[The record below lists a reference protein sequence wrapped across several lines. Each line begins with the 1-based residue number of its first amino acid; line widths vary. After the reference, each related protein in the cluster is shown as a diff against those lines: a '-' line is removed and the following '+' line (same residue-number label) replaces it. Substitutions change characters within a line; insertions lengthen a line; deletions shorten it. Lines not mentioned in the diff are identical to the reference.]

1 MLRSSKLRTFSLIA
15 YLCIILKGQMI
26 GLPFFIWLPISLF
39 NFWNLDQLFSLLAV
53 IAFVII
59 LLNRKDEETT
69 KRLMLDLVCSLL
81 LASPIIGRLVAV
93 PIEMFNYLEFIIPTT
108 LFFLLYSASVFINL
122 HGQNKFR

>member
-1 MLRSSKLRTFSLIA
+1 MLRLSKLRTFSLIA

-59 LLNRKDEETT
+59 LLNRKDDETA
-69 KRLMLDLVCSLL
+69 KRVMLDLVCFLL

-122 HGQNKFR
+122 HGSKQI

>member
-1 MLRSSKLRTFSLIA
+1 MLCLSKLRTFSLIA

-26 GLPFFIWLPISLF
+26 GLPFFIWLPFSLL
-39 NFWNLDQLFSLLAV
+39 NFWNLDQLFSFLAV

-59 LLNRKDEETT
+59 LLNRKDEETN
-69 KRLMLDLVCSLL
+69 KRLMLDLICFLL

-93 PIEMFNYLEFIIPTT
+93 PIEMFNYLAFIIPTT

-122 HGQNKFR
+122 NGPKEI

>member
-15 YLCIILKGQMI
+15 YLCIILKGQII

-53 IAFVII
+53 LAFVII
-59 LLNRKDEETT
+59 LLSRKDEATSN
-69 KRLMLDLVCSLL
+69 RRMLDLVCFLL

-122 HGQNKFR
+122 HGPKQI

>member
-53 IAFVII
+53 IAFVVI

-69 KRLMLDLVCSLL
+69 NRLMLDVVCFLL

-122 HGQNKFR
+122 HGPKQI

>member
-26 GLPFFIWLPISLF
+26 GLPFFIWLPFSLL
-39 NFWNLDQLFSLLAV
+39 NFWNLDQLFSLLAI

-59 LLNRKDEETT
+59 LLNRKDEQTT
-69 KRLMLDLVCSLL
+69 KRLMLALVCFLL

-93 PIEMFNYLEFIIPTT
+93 PLETFNYLAFIVPAT
-108 LFFLLYSASVFINL
+108 LFFLLYLASVFINL
-122 HGQNKFR
+122 FGPKEI

>member
-1 MLRSSKLRTFSLIA
+1 MLCSSKLRTFSLIA

-26 GLPFFIWLPISLF
+26 GLPFFIWLPISLL
-39 NFWNLDQLFSLLAV
+39 NFWKLDQLFSLLAV

-59 LLNRKDEETT
+59 LLNRKDEETN
-69 KRLMLDLVCSLL
+69 KRLMLDLICFLL

-93 PIEMFNYLEFIIPTT
+93 PIEIFNYLAFIIPTT

-122 HGQNKFR
+122 NGPKEI

>member
-26 GLPFFIWLPISLF
+26 GLPFFIWLPFSLL
-39 NFWNLDQLFSLLAV
+39 NFWNLDQLFSFLAV

-59 LLNRKDEETT
+59 LLNRKDEETN
-69 KRLMLDLVCSLL
+69 KRLMLDLICFLL
-81 LASPIIGRLVAV
+81 LASPIIGRLVGV
-93 PIEMFNYLEFIIPTT
+93 PIEMFNYLAFIIPTT

-122 HGQNKFR
+122 NGPKEI

>member
-26 GLPFFIWLPISLF
+26 GLPFFIWLPFSLL
-39 NFWNLDQLFSLLAV
+39 NFWNLDQLFSLLAI

-59 LLNRKDEETT
+59 LLNRKDEQTT
-69 KRLMLDLVCSLL
+69 KRLMLELVCFLL

-93 PIEMFNYLEFIIPTT
+93 PLEMFNYLAFIVPTT

-122 HGQNKFR
+122 NGPKEI

>member
-1 MLRSSKLRTFSLIA
+1 MIRSSKLRTFSLIA

-26 GLPFFIWLPISLF
+26 GLPFFIWLPFSLL
-39 NFWNLDQLFSLLAV
+39 NFWNLDQLFSFLAV

-59 LLNRKDEETT
+59 LLNRKYEKTT
-69 KRLMLDLVCSLL
+69 KRLMLDLVCFLL

-93 PIEMFNYLEFIIPTT
+93 PLEMFSYLAFIIPTT

-122 HGQNKFR
+122 CRPKEI